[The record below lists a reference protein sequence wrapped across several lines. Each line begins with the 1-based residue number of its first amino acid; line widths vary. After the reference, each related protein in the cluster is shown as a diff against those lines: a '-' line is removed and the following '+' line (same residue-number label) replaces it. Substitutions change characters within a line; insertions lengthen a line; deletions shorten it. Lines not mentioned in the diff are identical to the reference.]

1 MRPRLWFSLFAA
13 VVMVAAGL
21 ASPASAAPRGSLDLQ
36 AHRGGLGLT
45 TESTLAGFAK
55 ALRLGVTTLELDT
68 QITADDK
75 VVVTHDRQVS
85 AQKCQDTGPVR
96 PGDPAY
102 PYVGKFIKDLTLA
115 QIRTMNCGYQQLPG
129 RPEQEQ
135 IDGAKIIE
143 LRELFDLVKQ
153 ARARRVMMNIE
164 TKVEAGAPHETAP
177 REQFVRRVYEE
188 IEKSGLRRQVTIQ
201 SFDWGSLM
209 AMHRL
214 YERLPLV
221 ALTNRDFLQTGQP
234 GLSPWLGGIDVD
246 DFGGDWIAAAASIDG
261 VVAVSPVQGFPQDG
275 DRRSGIRA
283 VPRRRHDR
291 QRPRARAEGDSVDG
305 ERPGHHAVPDRH
317 RRRRHH
323 HRPARR
329 VARGDGGQRY
339 EAAGARAGVPQGQ
352 DLPDL
357 INDCRYARS
366 GARLEAAQQ
375 GAEQAGHRALV
386 RGRQSVEQAALA
398 LQQVGQRAVD
408 GLAATRRERH
418 QHAAAIVRIGLALD
432 QAAGGEAVD
441 AIGHRA
447 GGDVGLGEQPPRGQP
462 VGLAGAAQRGQD
474 IELPAGQLVRGEGV
488 GPRAVEPL
496 SQAGDPAHHLHRR
509 QVQIRP
515 FAGPCRDDA
524 VDLVCLHARQ
534 RRGS

>member
-1 MRPRLWFSLFAA
+1 MRPRIWFSLFAV

-214 YERLPLV
+214 DERLPLV

-275 DRRSGIRA
+275 AIGDPGF
-283 VPRRRHDR
+283 VPF
-291 QRPRARAEGDSVDG
+291 
-305 ERPGHHAVPDRH
+305 PDAAMIDNAH
-317 RRRRHH
+317 
-323 HRPARR
+323 
-329 VARGDGGQRY
+329 ARGLKVIPWTVNDPATMQYLIDIGADGIITDR
-339 EAAGARAGVPQGQ
+339 
-352 DLPDL
+352 PDVL
-357 INDCRYARS
+357 
-366 GARLEAAQQ
+366 
-375 GAEQAGHRALV
+375 
-386 RGRQSVEQAALA
+386 
-398 LQQVGQRAVD
+398 
-408 GLAATRRERH
+408 REVM
-418 QHAAAIVRIGLALD
+418 ADNGMK
-432 QAAGGEAVD
+432 
-441 AIGHRA
+441 
-447 GGDVGLGEQPPRGQP
+447 
-462 VGLAGAAQRGQD
+462 
-474 IELPAGQLVRGEGV
+474 LPA
-488 GPRAVEPL
+488 
-496 SQAGDPAHHLHRR
+496 PA
-509 QVQIRP
+509 P
-515 FAGPCRDDA
+515 GCRKA
-524 VDLVCLHARQ
+524 KTCRI
-534 RRGS
+534 